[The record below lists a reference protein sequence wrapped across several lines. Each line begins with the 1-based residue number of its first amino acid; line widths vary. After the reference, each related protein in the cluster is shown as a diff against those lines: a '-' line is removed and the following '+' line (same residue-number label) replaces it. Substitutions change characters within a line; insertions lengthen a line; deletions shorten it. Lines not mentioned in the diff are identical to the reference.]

1 MANITID
8 GKEYD
13 VDSLSD
19 KAKETLASIQFV
31 NNEVARLEA
40 NLAVLKTASSAYSN
54 ALKNEIES

>member
-1 MANITID
+1 MATVSID

-13 VDSLSD
+13 VDNLSE

-40 NLAVLKTASSAYSN
+40 NLAVMKSYFS
-54 ALKNEIES
+54 